1 MTISKQVFRIVYM
14 DSVSS
19 VPHEYTTD
27 KLFDAKKRLE
37 FLESQTAKDMLG
49 IRVIRKEF
57 DNAN

>member
-19 VPHEYTTD
+19 VTHEYTTD